1 MRKPYPRTFRSI
13 ALATLLSTVAVSCSH
28 ARYTFLRDDQLP
40 VMSPCKA
47 TVEGKEPCAAYLKTA
62 DGRRLCVGGPG
73 ASPEVAGFVQFLQE
87 GQVYVFPD
95 TFLEYQKRQRGSRE
109 PRLD

>member
-1 MRKPYPRTFRSI
+1 MRKPYPRTFRPI

-28 ARYTFLRDDQLP
+28 PRYAFLRDDQLP
-40 VMSPCKA
+40 LMPPFKA

-73 ASPEVAGFVQFLQE
+73 VSPEVAGFVQFLQE